1 MPLQSDR
8 APLPGLKVDSDL
20 DKRSPRTSGLE
31 ESDFDGGE
39 CANGDRTA
47 LITRPGTLLR
57 AFSHVVPPA
66 P

>member
-31 ESDFDGGE
+31 ESDSTE
-39 CANGDRTA
+39 AN
-47 LITRPGTLLR
+47 
-57 AFSHVVPPA
+57 A
-66 P
+66 PTGIGPR